1 MSAPLQS
8 FGRVFQPARAVMDH
22 DEAVRRLRAGRMRP
36 GSILAFGNGR
46 TYGDSCLNSGGTLA
60 DMRGMDRVISFD
72 PKTGVLEAEAG
83 LMLGEII
90 RLGAPHG
97 YFPAVV
103 PGTQF
108 VTLGGATANDVH
120 GKNHHRRGTFGRHV
134 VSLTLLRSDGRIYN
148 CSRSTNPALF
158 SATIGGM
165 GLTGLILTV
174 TIRLMPVAS
183 PDVVERATRFGSL
196 AEFFD
201 MAGAAD
207 AENEYVVAWI
217 DQLAPHRR
225 EGRGILFAGS
235 LAEGAHASAGHGRTL
250 GVPFQP
256 PMNVL
261 NRPFLK
267 LFNLAYRLAK
277 GRAGERRSG
286 WGSFF
291 FPLDGVRDWN
301 RLYGPKGLYQHQ
313 SVIPEAAAR
322 EAVPAMFEAARRAG
336 QGSFLTVLKRF
347 GDIQS
352 PGILSFPREGYTLT
366 LDFPNRGA
374 STLKLLAELDR
385 ITVSAGGAVNP
396 YKDARMSAE
405 TFEASF
411 PRWQELEAQRDE
423 AFMSDFWLRTAA
435 RLDDRALRAAA
446 E

>member
-1 MSAPLQS
+1 
-8 FGRVFQPARAVMDH
+8 
-22 DEAVRRLRAGRMRP
+22 
-36 GSILAFGNGR
+36 
-46 TYGDSCLNSGGTLA
+46 
-60 DMRGMDRVISFD
+60 
-72 PKTGVLEAEAG
+72 
-83 LMLGEII
+83 
-90 RLGAPHG
+90 
-97 YFPAVV
+97 
-103 PGTQF
+103 
-108 VTLGGATANDVH
+108 
-120 GKNHHRRGTFGRHV
+120 
-134 VSLTLLRSDGRIYN
+134 
-148 CSRSTNPALF
+148 
-158 SATIGGM
+158 
-165 GLTGLILTV
+165 
-174 TIRLMPVAS
+174 
-183 PDVVERATRFGSL
+183 
-196 AEFFD
+196 
-201 MAGAAD
+201 
-207 AENEYVVAWI
+207 
-217 DQLAPHRR
+217 
-225 EGRGILFAGS
+225 
-235 LAEGAHASAGHGRTL
+235 
-250 GVPFQP
+250 
-256 PMNVL
+256 MNVL

-267 LFNLAYRLAK
+267 TFNLAYRLAK

-322 EAVPAMFEAARRAG
+322 ETVPAMFEAARRAG

-374 STLKLLAELDR
+374 STLNLLAELDR

-396 YKDARMSAE
+396 YKDARMSAD
-405 TFEASF
+405 TFAASF